1 MRLDSSDVIGL
12 PNRAGEFL
20 QPNKLHLVVGSA
32 YFSLLLT
39 AFYHGFFACFCLFYT
54 NLRIS

>member
-12 PNRAGEFL
+12 
-20 QPNKLHLVVGSA
+20 QPNELHLVVGSA
-32 YFSLLLT
+32 YLCIFFT
-39 AFYHGFFACFCLFYT
+39 ASYSILPWVFCMGFCLFYT

>member
-20 QPNKLHLVVGSA
+20 QPNELHLVVGMVHM
-32 YFSLLLT
+32 FHCFLQHFT
-39 AFYHGFFACFCLFYT
+39 MGFFACFWPVLY
-54 NLRIS
+54 